1 MPTKEQH
8 SIVVNGEALA
18 FVLTRKSVKNINLRV
33 QRDGS
38 IAVSAHP
45 RVPITRIEAFIRS
58 QADFIEKA
66 RAFWREKAEKLPPR
80 LTLATGEALPIHGK
94 TRTVTVQKGKKRDFL
109 LTDTTLILTVR
120 DTQSN
125 AERAAAFAAF
135 LDCEARVTLTAATLR
150 LLPLF
155 YPTPSGMPTLTF
167 RTMTSKWGVCRP
179 TQNRV
184 TLNRNLVYLP
194 EALVDYVICHELAHF
209 RHADHSERFW
219 QYLCSVMPDCHAR
232 KKALNAFLLPRFDGQ
247 A

>member
-1 MPTKEQH
+1 MLPNEQRT
-8 SIVVNGEALA
+8 VTVNGEALA
-18 FVLTRKSVKNINLRV
+18 FTLTRKNVKNINLRV

-45 RVPITRIEAFIRS
+45 RVPIARIEAFLTS
-58 QADFIEKA
+58 QVDFIEKA
-66 RAFWREKAEKLPPR
+66 RGFWREKEKRMPP
-80 LTLATGEALPIHGK
+80 LTLATGEILPIHGK

-120 DTQSN
+120 NTENN

-135 LDCEARVTLTAATLR
+135 LDCEARVTLTAATRR

-155 YPTPSGMPTLTF
+155 YPTPRTCPTLSF

-232 KKALNAFLLPRFDGQ
+232 KKALNAFPLPRFDKQ